1 MKTNNRIKWMICL
14 SFILFIPSTNIAQNA
29 GQAPQTNYAQM
40 VDTRIGSKGN
50 GLSCGFTYIGAS
62 YPFGMMQFTPSFF
75 SPQKGI
81 VVNQM
86 SGSGCPHMG
95 NLPVLPISGK
105 VTKSPKNMED
115 FPTYKGIREAT
126 AGCLSL
132 QMKDDVICDVTV
144 SKRSGIA
151 RFIFPVDKKEGTILI
166 GAGVSSTTLSN
177 AYIKITSPS
186 SCEGY
191 AEGGDFC
198 GYKTDYRIF
207 FAAEFN
213 HKAKEY
219 GTWKGNS
226 IREDRKQIGGV
237 QSGGYFTFD
246 TEQSASVEYKIAISY
261 VSVENAKENLRMDN
275 ENRNYQQVLSDTRH
289 EWNKQ
294 LGKIE
299 VHSDNPDK
307 LTQFYTHW
315 YHTLIHPNIF
325 NDINGEYIG
334 ADFAVHKVTFGREY
348 YTTFSGWDTYRTQ
361 CQLLAMFYPQE
372 ASEML
377 KSAIEFAEHDGGN
390 GRWIAANIETGVMH
404 GDPMPIII
412 ANTYAFGAQNF
423 DIQTA
428 YKHMKRGA
436 CTPGTYSQNV
446 EVRPGLSNY
455 IEKGIEN
462 ASLCLEYVS
471 SDYAIGQFALQAM
484 KNKKE
489 ASFFMKRSLNWKNL
503 YDPSTRWLR
512 SRHNHDLNWKHPDH
526 DWREATKENYFW
538 MVPHNLET
546 LIDTIGGKKAASN
559 RLDSLFVRLDA
570 GYDDH
575 YFAAGNEPDFQVPWI
590 YNWTDR
596 PYKTSE
602 TVHRILNEMYTSK
615 ADGMPGN
622 DDCGSMG
629 SWYVFASIGLY
640 PMIPGIAGFSVSLPY
655 FNDITLHFPKG
666 KLKIKGGDFS
676 KSYINGMKINEVK
689 SNKTWI
695 DWAEIVNGGFFEFK
709 ADNKANKKWGL

>member
-1 MKTNNRIKWMICL
+1 ME
-14 SFILFIPSTNIAQNA
+14 
-29 GQAPQTNYAQM
+29 QAT
-40 VDTRIGSKGN
+40 
-50 GLSCGFTYIGAS
+50 
-62 YPFGMMQFTPSFF
+62 
-75 SPQKGI
+75 
-81 VVNQM
+81 
-86 SGSGCPHMG
+86 
-95 NLPVLPISGK
+95 
-105 VTKSPKNMED
+105 
-115 FPTYKGIREAT
+115 
-126 AGCLSL
+126 
-132 QMKDDVICDVTV
+132 
-144 SKRSGIA
+144 
-151 RFIFPVDKKEGTILI
+151 
-166 GAGVSSTTLSN
+166 
-177 AYIKITSPS
+177 
-186 SCEGY
+186 
-191 AEGGDFC
+191 
-198 GYKTDYRIF
+198 
-207 FAAEFN
+207 
-213 HKAKEY
+213 
-219 GTWKGNS
+219 
-226 IREDRKQIGGV
+226 
-237 QSGGYFTFD
+237 
-246 TEQSASVEYKIAISY
+246 
-261 VSVENAKENLRMDN
+261 
-275 ENRNYQQVLSDTRH
+275 
-289 EWNKQ
+289 
-294 LGKIE
+294 GKIE

-372 ASEML
+372 ASDMMQ
-377 KSAIEFAEHDGGN
+377 SAIDFAEQAGGY

-404 GDPMPIII
+404 GDPMSIII

-546 LIDTIGGKKAASN
+546 LIDTIGGKK
-559 RLDSLFVRLDA
+559 
-570 GYDDH
+570 
-575 YFAAGNEPDFQVPWI
+575 
-590 YNWTDR
+590 
-596 PYKTSE
+596 
-602 TVHRILNEMYTSK
+602 
-615 ADGMPGN
+615 
-622 DDCGSMG
+622 
-629 SWYVFASIGLY
+629 
-640 PMIPGIAGFSVSLPY
+640 
-655 FNDITLHFPKG
+655 LH
-666 KLKIKGGDFS
+666 L
-676 KSYINGMKINEVK
+676 
-689 SNKTWI
+689 I
-695 DWAEIVNGGFFEFK
+695 DWTVC
-709 ADNKANKKWGL
+709 LYV